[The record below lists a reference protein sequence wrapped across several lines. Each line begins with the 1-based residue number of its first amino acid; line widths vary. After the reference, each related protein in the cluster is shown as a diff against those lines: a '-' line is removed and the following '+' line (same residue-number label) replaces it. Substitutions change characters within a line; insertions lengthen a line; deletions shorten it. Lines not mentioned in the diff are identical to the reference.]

1 MTFEQTKVYY
11 TLLKHF
17 TDTAIK
23 NRYTAGREA
32 IAADMVTSYSR
43 MHGSDNIRKVA
54 RKANQKARYKFYT
67 VQPHLTAETK
77 NTII

>member
-1 MTFEQTKVYY
+1 MTFDQTKIYFELV
-11 TLLKHF
+11 KHF
-17 TDTAIK
+17 TKIATE

-32 IAADMVTSYSR
+32 IAADMVQSYSR

-67 VQPHLTAETK
+67 A
-77 NTII
+77 